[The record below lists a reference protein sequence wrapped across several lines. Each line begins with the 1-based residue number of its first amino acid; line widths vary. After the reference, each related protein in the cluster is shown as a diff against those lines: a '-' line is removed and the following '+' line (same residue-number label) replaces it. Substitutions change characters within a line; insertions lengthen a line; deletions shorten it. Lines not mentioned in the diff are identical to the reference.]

1 MGNKKSSRTQ
11 TKKIRII
18 DLFAGIGGFHYAFHN
33 LGCECVFVSE
43 WDKYARETY
52 KHNFKKI
59 SPGIFENEEQL
70 FIGDIHKVTDLPDCK
85 IKEAIP
91 DFDILTGGFPCQPFS
106 QAGKKLGFDDT
117 RGTLFHE
124 IKKILKAKQ
133 PPAYFLENV
142 RNLEKHNNGE
152 TIKTIE
158 LEIRK
163 LGYSFFKKVV
173 RASDF
178 GLPTHRPRLYM
189 VGFRGDPENK
199 IEFKFPEPKKNLDKT
214 LTEIFKGKC
223 TYDQEGRKPRDI
235 GFTLRVGGRGS
246 QINDRRN
253 WEFYWVNG
261 KVHRLTHEE
270 GKEMMGFPDAFKF
283 PDIPEIQKMK
293 QLGNSVAVSAIQA
306 TADAVVRHMR
316 VNNLI

>member
-1 MGNKKSSRTQ
+1 MTRQKTSIKRTNKIKF
-11 TKKIRII
+11 I
-18 DLFAGIGGFHYAFHN
+18 DLFAGIGGFHNALNN
-33 LGCECVFVSE
+33 LGAECVFVSE

-52 KHNFKKI
+52 RHNFKKI
-59 SPGIFENEEQL
+59 SPNIFRDEEHL
-70 FIGDIHKVTDLPDCK
+70 FIGDIHKVSDLPEEK
-85 IKEAIP
+85 IKDAIP
-91 DFDILTGGFPCQPFS
+91 DFDILTAGFPCQPFS
-106 QAGKKLGFDDT
+106 QAGKKLGFNDT

-133 PPAYFLENV
+133 PSAFFLENV

-163 LGYSFFKKVV
+163 LGYSFYKKVV
-173 RASDF
+173 KASDF

-189 VGFRGDPENK
+189 VGFRGDPNNK
-199 IEFKFPEPKKNLDKT
+199 IVFKFPQPIAKLDKT
-214 LTEIFKGKC
+214 LSDIFKGAC
-223 TYDQEGRKPRDI
+223 TYDQKGKIPRDV

-270 GKEMMGFPDAFKF
+270 GKEMMGFPKTFEF
-283 PDIPEIQKMK
+283 PGIPEIQKMK

-306 TADAVVRHMR
+306 TADAIIRHMR
-316 VNNLI
+316 INNLI